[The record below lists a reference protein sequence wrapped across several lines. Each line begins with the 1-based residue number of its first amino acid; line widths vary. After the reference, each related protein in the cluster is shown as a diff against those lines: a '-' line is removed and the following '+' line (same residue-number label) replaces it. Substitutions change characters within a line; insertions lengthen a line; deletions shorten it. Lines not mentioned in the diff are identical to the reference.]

1 VLDLGVAQGLQKAA
15 LGPQLAAHVADLA
28 IGPARQRPG
37 RLGVLPDAVQLALD
51 AGDVLLQS
59 ADPPLE
65 VAGVGPARRVR
76 RPPATGWAFRR
87 TGTLEDM
94 CGRYASIKAP
104 ADLAD
109 EFHAVDATE
118 GVEPDYNV
126 APTKN
131 IVAVVERHP
140 RDAEGTPDPD
150 SVERSLRVVKW
161 GLVPYW
167 AKDPKGGARMIN
179 ARSESAAEKPAFR
192 RALASRRCLI
202 PADGWYEWQRGE
214 DHKQP
219 YYTHYADGR
228 SLALAGLWEYWK
240 PKDDPEG
247 QYPDGLVTAA
257 VLTAAAVGPLRQVHD
272 RMPLVLPAEA
282 WDTWLNP
289 DVDAKDDAVAA
300 LLVPPSE
307 ELVASLD
314 LRPVSPL
321 VNSVRNNGPDLLRRD
336 DDAAPLQLDL
346 LT

>member
-1 VLDLGVAQGLQKAA
+1 
-15 LGPQLAAHVADLA
+15 
-28 IGPARQRPG
+28 
-37 RLGVLPDAVQLALD
+37 
-51 AGDVLLQS
+51 
-59 ADPPLE
+59 
-65 VAGVGPARRVR
+65 
-76 RPPATGWAFRR
+76 
-87 TGTLEDM
+87 
-94 CGRYASIKAP
+94 
-104 ADLAD
+104 
-109 EFHAVDATE
+109 
-118 GVEPDYNV
+118 
-126 APTKN
+126 
-131 IVAVVERHP
+131 
-140 RDAEGTPDPD
+140 
-150 SVERSLRVVKW
+150 VERSLRVVKW

-282 WDTWLNP
+282 WDTWLKP
-289 DVDAKDDAVAA
+289 RRRRQGRRGGRAARAPVGGARGEPGPAAGVAA
-300 LLVPPSE
+300 GQQRAQQRPRPAPPRRRRRAPSAGPPHVTVVGGE
-307 ELVASLD
+307 SASGGVSGVTLQTLIVRNVTPLASLD
-314 LRPVSPL
+314 RP
-321 VNSVRNNGPDLLRRD
+321 
-336 DDAAPLQLDL
+336 
-346 LT
+346 